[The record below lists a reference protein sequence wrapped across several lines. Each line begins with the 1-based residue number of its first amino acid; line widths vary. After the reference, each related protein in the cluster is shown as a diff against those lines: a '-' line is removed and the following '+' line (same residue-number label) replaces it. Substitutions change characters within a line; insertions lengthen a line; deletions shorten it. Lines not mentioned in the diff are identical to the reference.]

1 MIKSGEKLEYF
12 AQKISGKVVQRN
24 AQEYGIIWRIL
35 AKTVRNFY
43 LIFSR
48 LHPVYTEAFFAR
60 KGGLLGQTNFLCK
73 MFRKSLTCAD
83 FQYIICLVIRAQFS
97 RQNNGLLI
105 RMSLVR
111 VQLPEPK
118 FPQKSAD
125 FLIFFTRPIF
135 FMICFR
141 MSKMGIFL

>member
-12 AQKISGKVVQRN
+12 AQKISGKVVQSN

-48 LHPVYTEAFFAR
+48 LHPVYTEAKFAS
-60 KGGLLGQTNFLCK
+60 KGGFLRYVNFLCK

-83 FQYIICLVIRAQFS
+83 FKYIICPVIRAQFS

-111 VQLPEPK
+111 VQLPEPR
-118 FPQKSAD
+118 FPRFS
-125 FLIFFTRPIF
+125 R
-135 FMICFR
+135 
-141 MSKMGIFL
+141 IFLYQKNTAICSCI